1 MKKQLQR
8 LLLLSWVLCTLTSC
22 GTVTTDSTAESIAS
36 TVSKESKSE
45 VKLTGLVSDTFN
57 AYWYQGKAEL
67 TSYTLEQARY
77 GEIHQGHAVLI
88 FVTEDFSRSKQVK
101 LDDPA
106 QAGDDSVKV
115 MKLNLTKKFNT
126 GIYPYS
132 MMTSVFTP
140 VERKLNPQTLKI
152 TTSSQEWCGHTF
164 VQMNLNDQSYR
175 IQQNSYF
182 ESEGDKTLTLEGAI
196 PEDELWTT
204 IRLNPED
211 LPTGK
216 LQLIPGTM
224 FQRLRHLSWTIQ
236 SATAQLKPVEG
247 NSQLVAYTLT
257 YPELERTLSIEFNK
271 AFPHEIESWEET
283 YQSGWGQGAKVL
295 TTKAQRKK
303 RILLDYWTKHNVA
316 DEVLRRE
323 LDLD

>member
-1 MKKQLQR
+1 MKTHLPR
-8 LLLLSWVLCTLTSC
+8 LLLFSCVLCSLTGC
-22 GTVTTDSTAESIAS
+22 ATPTRDSTAEPVAS
-36 TVSKESKSE
+36 TVAYNNNNE
-45 VKLTGLVSDTFN
+45 VKLVGPVSDGFN
-57 AYWYQGKAEL
+57 DYWYKGKAEL

-77 GEIHQGHAVLI
+77 GEIHQGNAVLI

-101 LDDPA
+101 LDNPT
-106 QAGDDSVKV
+106 QAGDDSVNV
-115 MKLNLTKKFNT
+115 LKLNFTKNFNT

-140 VERKLNPQTLKI
+140 VQRQKNPQTLKI

-164 VQMNLNDQSYR
+164 TQLNLNEQSYR

-182 ESEGDKTLTLEGAI
+182 ERDGDQTLSLDGAI

-204 IRLNPED
+204 LRLNPED

-224 FQRLRHLSWTIQ
+224 FQRLRHLSWTTQ
-236 SATAQLKPVEG
+236 SATAQLQPVAG
-247 NSQLVAYTLT
+247 NPQLMSYTLT
-257 YPELERTLSIEFNK
+257 YPELERTLTIEFNK

-283 YQSGWGQGAKVL
+283 YQSGWGQGAQPL
-295 TTKAQRKK
+295 TTKAKRNKK
-303 RILLDYWTKHNVA
+303 MLVDYWTKNSVA
-316 DEVLRRE
+316 DEALYKE
-323 LDLD
+323 LLDF